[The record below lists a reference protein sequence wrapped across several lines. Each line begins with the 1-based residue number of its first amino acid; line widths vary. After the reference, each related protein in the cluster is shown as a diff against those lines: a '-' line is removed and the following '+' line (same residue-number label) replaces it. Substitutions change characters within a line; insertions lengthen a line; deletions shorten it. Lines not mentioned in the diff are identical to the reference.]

1 MHNHIH
7 GLAVNEN
14 ALNDM
19 RECISTKS
27 YRVYKNTDT
36 DATSKEV
43 LCIVL
48 IEITRE
54 PVLLVTTFY
63 YGPRINKHNIN
74 FNVRD

>member
-1 MHNHIH
+1 MYNHIL
-7 GLAVNEN
+7 GLVINEN

-19 RECISTKS
+19 RECISIKS

-48 IEITRE
+48 IEITRQL
-54 PVLLVTTFY
+54 VLLVTTFY
-63 YGPRINKHNIN
+63 YGPHVLINVI
-74 FNVRD
+74 